1 MFGALAPVI
10 SYQLAMVDKDIDS
23 VFSDLVD
30 DYEDLHTFLQ
40 DLHNLLPDAVF
51 QIYSNDGVVV
61 SEDSP
66 LELEPGICDSFIKDV
81 VEDGSVLSFFEL
93 PDKSLLYGLAV
104 TQINSVIF
112 FKLPGYSLGFFPDH
126 VNLALLQSFIEHAL
140 LKRETRE
147 VKLEN
152 EQLLRQTEVKN
163 EQFRKLLEDNY
174 QQYLLIQNKEKEYAK
189 KLEAEIVRQ
198 TAELREKNRQLEEAS
213 RLKSEFLA
221 NMSHELRTPMNS
233 LIGFSDL
240 LAESGLNE
248 IQSEYCATISKSAEG
263 LLVLINDILDL
274 AKIESGKFELEKGF
288 FSISELVRNVVDMFK
303 TAAKKKSLSLSY
315 VVDPRLPEL
324 VDGDYNRIRQI
335 MVNLTGNAMKFTE
348 QGKVDVRADLI
359 EQTQD
364 RVMVRFSVSDTGIGI
379 PEDRQ
384 DAVFEK
390 FTQVDGST
398 TRKFGGTGLGLSISN
413 ELVRLMKGEMTL
425 TSTPGQ
431 GSIFSL
437 IISMISGES
446 APDQLENRVEEWTES
461 PVEMESDGKIRVL
474 LVEDNKVNQK
484 LASIFVQ
491 KQGHEVEV
499 AEDGLVALEKL
510 KTGKWDLILMDIQ
523 MPNMSGL
530 EATVKIRELESS
542 PEMRGRY
549 ESLRNRKTLVPIIGL
564 TAHARKED
572 KEGCYAAGMD
582 AFLAKPVKNRE
593 LAAAI
598 QDQIHRIRALET
610 KYTPL

>member
-1 MFGALAPVI
+1 
-10 SYQLAMVDKDIDS
+10 MVDKDIDL
-23 VFSDLVD
+23 VFSDLTD
-30 DYEDLHTFLQ
+30 DHEDLHTFLQ
-40 DLHNLLPDAVF
+40 DLHNLVPDAVF

-61 SEDSP
+61 PEDSP
-66 LELEPGICDSFIKDV
+66 LGLEPGICDSFIKDV
-81 VEDGSVLSFFEL
+81 AEDGSVLSFFEL
-93 PDKSLLYGLAV
+93 PDKSLLYCRAV
-104 TQINSVIF
+104 TQIDSVLF
-112 FKLPGYSLGFFPDH
+112 FKFSGYSRGLFPDQL
-126 VNLALLQSFIEHAL
+126 NLVFLQSLVDHAL

-189 KLEAEIVRQ
+189 KLETEIVRQ

-233 LIGFSDL
+233 VIGFSDL

-248 IQSEYCATISKSAEG
+248 IQSEYCATISKSAAG

-274 AKIESGKFELEKGF
+274 AKIESGKFKLEKDL
-288 FSISELVRNVVDMFK
+288 FSIAELVGNVADMFK
-303 TAAKKKSLSLSY
+303 TAAKEKTLCLSY
-315 VVDPRLPEL
+315 VVDPGLPEL
-324 VDGDYNRIRQI
+324 IEGDSNRIRQI

-359 EQTQD
+359 EQTKD
-364 RVMVRFSVSDTGIGI
+364 RVVVRFSVSDTGIGI

-384 DAVFEK
+384 NAIFEK
-390 FTQVDGST
+390 FTQADGST

-425 TSTPGQ
+425 TSASGQ
-431 GSIFSL
+431 GSTFSFT
-437 IISMISGES
+437 ISMISRES
-446 APDQLENRVEEWTES
+446 APEQLEKRAEDVTES
-461 PVEMESDGKIRVL
+461 PVEMESDEKIRVL
-474 LVEDNKVNQK
+474 LVEDNKVNQR
-484 LASIFVQ
+484 LATIFVQ
-491 KQGHEVEV
+491 KQGHEVGV

-530 EATVKIRELESS
+530 EATVKIRELESL
-542 PEMRGRY
+542 PEMRDQY
-549 ESLRNRKTLVPIIGL
+549 ESLRNRKTPVPIIGL

-572 KEGCYAAGMD
+572 EEGCYSAGMD
-582 AFLAKPVKNRE
+582 AFLTKPVKIRK
-593 LAAAI
+593 LATAI
-598 QDQIHRIRALET
+598 QDQIRRIRELE
-610 KYTPL
+610 KG